1 MPFSLSPSVIV
12 QEVDLTTSVPAVATS
27 IGAIVGDFEW
37 GPVNER
43 RIISSEDKLVETF
56 GLPNNANAKDW
67 FSAANFLSY
76 ASDLRV
82 VRSVDQATAKN
93 GASDNLG
100 AALSVAEIVLNDDD
114 FEAKQASAALSG
126 SIYAKYPG
134 IYGNSISVNLL
145 SYEDIV
151 AEATAFDNWNYN
163 SNFDYAPDTVGDV
176 WIVVSYDGIVVESY
190 TVNTVSSSVDHLGNS
205 NYSDTV
211 INRSSSYI
219 YIVTDNLLADDFLAD
234 LSTAGQDG
242 TPDIWSQIITMS
254 TAHDGH
260 ELQCVSGLEG
270 APDNAAL
277 QISWSE
283 LDNAEEVD
291 INLIMTGGA
300 DVTMGSWIVQ
310 NIADFR
316 KDCMAFLSPQEADAK
331 ASGPATTIVGAKP
344 AIASTY
350 AVMDGNYKYQY
361 DKYNDV
367 FRWLPLNGDIA
378 GLCARTDNTN
388 DPWWS
393 PAGYNRGQ
401 IKNVEKLAYQPT
413 KAQRDELYKNGINA
427 VMTTKGDGTL
437 LFGDKTFT
445 IKPSAFGYINV
456 RRLFIVL
463 EKAIATASKYSLFE
477 FNDTFTRNRFYQ
489 MVEPFLRDVKGR
501 RGVYDYAVVVDERVN
516 TPEVIDA
523 GEFRCEIYIKPS
535 RSIQNITLSFI
546 ATKTGV
552 DFNELIG

>member
-43 RIISSEDKLVETF
+43 RIISSEDNLVEIF
-56 GLPNNANAKDW
+56 GLPNNVNAKDW

-76 ASDLRV
+76 ANDLRV
-82 VRSVDQATAKN
+82 VRSIDSAVAKTAAVDH
-93 GASDNLG
+93 LG
-100 AALSVAEIVLNDDD
+100 AALGTPELILNSDD
-114 FEAKQASAALSG
+114 FETKQQGASLTG
-126 SIYAKYPG
+126 TVYAKYPG
-134 IYGNSISVNLL
+134 VYGNDIDVYML
-145 SYEDIV
+145 SYEDVV
-151 AEATAFDNWNYN
+151 AEATAFDNWNFN
-163 SNFDYAPDTVGDV
+163 SNFDYAPDTAGDV
-176 WIVVSYDGIVVESY
+176 WVVVTYKDTVVESY
-190 TVNTVSSSVDHLGNS
+190 SISTSVTALDHLGNS
-205 NYSDTV
+205 NYADTV
-211 INRSSSYI
+211 INRNSLYI
-219 YIVTDNLLADDFLAD
+219 NIVTDNLVTDTTPAN
-234 LSTAGQDG
+234 G
-242 TPDIWSQIITMS
+242 TPDAWEEVVVMTV
-254 TAHDGH
+254 AHNGH
-260 ELQCVSGLEG
+260 PFALISGLEG
-270 APDNAAL
+270 VPDNADK

-300 DVTMGSWIVQ
+300 DVSMQSWIVQ
-310 NIADFR
+310 NIADVR
-316 KDCMAFLSPQEADAK
+316 KDCMAFMSPQEADAK
-331 ASGPATTIVGAKP
+331 ASGPATTIVAAKP

-367 FRWLPLNGDIA
+367 FRWLPMNGDIA

-413 KAQRDELYKNGINA
+413 KAQRDELYKNGINP

-445 IKPSAFGYINV
+445 IKPSAFGFINV

-516 TPEVIDA
+516 TPEVIDL
-523 GEFRCEIYIKPS
+523 RCCC
-535 RSIQNITLSFI
+535 
-546 ATKTGV
+546 
-552 DFNELIG
+552 

>member
-43 RIISSEDKLVETF
+43 RIISSEDKLAEIF

-67 FSAANFLSY
+67 FSAANFLGY
-76 ASDLRV
+76 ASDLRA

-93 GASDNLG
+93 GATDNLG
-100 AALSVAEIVLNDDD
+100 AALSIPEIILNNDD
-114 FEAKQASAALSG
+114 FETKQASASLLG

-134 IYGNSISVNLL
+134 LYGNNVSVNLL
-145 SYEDIV
+145 SYEDV
-151 AEATAFDNWNYN
+151 LAEATAFDNWNYN
-163 SNFDYAPDTVGDV
+163 SNFDYAPDTAGDIWV
-176 WIVVSYDGIVVESY
+176 VVSYDGIVVESY
-190 TVNTVSSSVDHLGNS
+190 TVNSVSTSIDHRGNS

-211 INRSSSYI
+211 INRNSSYI
-219 YIVTDNLLADDFLAD
+219 YIVTDNLLADDLLAD
-234 LSTAGQDG
+234 LTTPGSDG
-242 TPDIWSQIITMS
+242 TPDVWSQVITMS
-254 TAHDGH
+254 AAHDGH
-260 ELQCVSGLEG
+260 SFQCVSGLEG
-270 APDNAAL
+270 APDNASL

-300 DVTMGSWIVQ
+300 DVSMGSWIVQ
-310 NIADFR
+310 NIADVR
-316 KDCMAFLSPQEADAK
+316 KDCMAFMSPQEADAK
-331 ASGPATTIVGAKP
+331 ASGPATTIVAAKP
-344 AIASTY
+344 SIASTY

-401 IKNVEKLAYQPT
+401 IKNVEKLAYQPS

-523 GEFRCEIYIKPS
+523 GEFRCSIYIKPS
-535 RSIQNITLSFI
+535 RSIQNITLSFV

-552 DFNELIG
+552 DFNEIIG

>member
-1 MPFSLSPSVIV
+1 MAFSLSPSVQVKEI
-12 QEVDLTTSVPAVATS
+12 DLTTSIPAVATS

-43 RIISSEDKLVETF
+43 RIITSEDNLVEVF
-56 GLPNNANAKDW
+56 GLPNNANSKDW
-67 FSAANFLSY
+67 MSAANFLSY
-76 ASDLRV
+76 SNDMRV

-93 GASDNLG
+93 GATDHLG

-114 FEAKQASAALSG
+114 FESKKASATLTG

-134 IYGNSISVNLL
+134 VYGNKVSVYML
-145 SYEDIV
+145 SYEDMV
-151 AEATAFDNWNYN
+151 AEATAFTNWNYN
-163 SNFDYAPDTVGDV
+163 SNFDYAPDTAGDV
-176 WIVVSYDGIVVESY
+176 WVVVLYDGTVVESY
-190 TVNTVSSSVDHLGNS
+190 TVNTVSTAIDHLGNS
-205 NYSDTV
+205 NYADTV
-211 INRSSSYI
+211 INRGSSYV
-219 YIVTDNLLADDFLAD
+219 YIVTTNLLVDVSVAN
-234 LSTAGQDG
+234 G
-242 TPDIWSQIITMS
+242 TPDVWEEVIDMAV
-254 TAHDGH
+254 AHAGH
-260 ELQCVSGLEG
+260 TFVCVSGLEG
-270 APDNAAL
+270 APDNASL
-277 QISWSE
+277 QASWAE
-283 LDNAEEVD
+283 LSNDEEVD
-291 INLIMTGGA
+291 INLIVTGSA
-300 DVTMGSWIVQ
+300 DVSMGTWIVQ
-310 NIADFR
+310 NIADVR
-316 KDCMAFLSPQEADAK
+316 KDCIAFISPQEADAK
-331 ASGPATTIVGAKP
+331 DAAPATTIVANKA

-401 IKNVEKLAYQPT
+401 IKNVEKLAFQPK
-413 KAQRDELYKNGINA
+413 KAHRDELYKNGINA

-437 LFGDKTFT
+437 LYGDRTYT

-477 FNDTFTRNRFYQ
+477 FNDSFTRNRFYQ

-501 RGVYDYAVVVDERVN
+501 RGVYDYLVVVDERVN

-523 GEFRCEIYIKPS
+523 GEFRCEIYIKPA
-535 RSIQNITLSFI
+535 RSIQNIVLSFV